1 MKSDILRM
9 LLDDATMEP
18 EDVQGLLNDYMKQR
32 KKMKYISQHKYKIY
46 QGSDGR
52 WFTRFP
58 REEGGSVQKAF
69 RSRDLA
75 EEAIV
80 QFYEAQE
87 VSPTLQELFELSQQ
101 EKYQEGSIS
110 EATLSRNKSDF
121 RRFYGEFGQTQI
133 KDITVDSIDTF
144 IRTQKGLHHLN
155 SNGYANL
162 LAVTRSIFKYAKRK
176 HFISFRIDDVL
187 EDIEWGK
194 NAFRTACK
202 DDEEEVFTDDEV
214 NALAGYFKRK
224 PTGKHLGLLI
234 VFATGLRIGEL
245 AALKWADVRE
255 DGLYVHRTETTWVD
269 EDHHTHCE
277 VRNLPKTRAGQRR
290 VPIPTSGKWIIEE
303 LRKLN
308 PDGEYV
314 FMLNGSR
321 TRAIYFRKALY
332 NACDAVGIP
341 RRSPHKIRKT
351 YASILLDN
359 NVAPKLIIETM
370 GHTDISTTNG
380 SYARRRKT
388 AMQRQQV
395 IDSIPEFDPIAR

>member
-1 MKSDILRM
+1 MRP
-9 LLDDATMEP
+9 A
-18 EDVQGLLNDYMKQR
+18 
-32 KKMKYISQHKYKIY
+32 
-46 QGSDGR
+46 
-52 WFTRFP
+52 
-58 REEGGSVQKAF
+58 
-69 RSRDLA
+69 
-75 EEAIV
+75 
-80 QFYEAQE
+80 
-87 VSPTLQELFELSQQ
+87 SPQL
-101 EKYQEGSIS
+101 
-110 EATLSRNKSDF
+110 
-121 RRFYGEFGQTQI
+121 
-133 KDITVDSIDTF
+133 VDWIGPQSSPQLVDWNTI
-144 IRTQKGLHHLN
+144 HHLN
-155 SNGYANL
+155 SNGYASL
-162 LAVTRSIFKYAKRK
+162 LTVTRSIFKYAKRK
-176 HFISFRIDDVL
+176 HLISFRIDDVL

-214 NALAGYFKRK
+214 NTLAEYFKRK

-245 AALKWADVRE
+245 AALKWTDVRD
-255 DGLYVHRTETTWVD
+255 DGLYVHRTETTWTD
-269 EDHHTHCE
+269 DDHHTHCV

-290 VPIPTSGKWIIEE
+290 VPIPGSGKWIIEE

-332 NACDAVGIP
+332 KACDAVGIP

-351 YASILLDN
+351 SASILLDN

-388 AMQRQQV
+388 AKQRQQV
-395 IDSIPEFDPIAR
+395 IDSIPEFAPIAR